1 MLARVI
7 ATSVATLALAA
18 AAQPAA
24 AQTRIAV
31 GEQSG
36 ATLNEQSPKLADGS
50 YYQCWV
56 VEARGQPITIDLMS
70 GLFDTFMVVGT
81 GQDCGD
87 GMTALAADDDSGSNT
102 NARISGTFDVPR
114 LLIRANAF
122 NAGEGGNYW
131 IKVTAGVVESEA
143 AQGTM
148 DALPQ
153 VENEWG
159 TEAYVCAGAYRAMGE
174 LRQYLTRYGNVGSI
188 DYADRNRRVSSGLS
202 SAEDGS
208 ADFMSSAFALN
219 ALNGF
224 IDNLPQQVS
233 EYLTAVADCDRANG
247 FTPVT
252 RFR

>member
-7 ATSVATLALAA
+7 ATSVAALALAA

-24 AQTRIAV
+24 AQTRIEV
-31 GEQSG
+31 GGESG
-36 ATLNEQSPKLADGS
+36 ATLNEQSPKLGDGS

-70 GLFDTFMVVGT
+70 GFFDTFLVVGT

-87 GMTALAADDDSGSNT
+87 GMTALAADDDSGNNT
-102 NARISGTFDVPR
+102 NAQISGTFDVPR

-131 IKVTAGVVESEA
+131 IKVTAGLPEVEERLGS
-143 AQGTM
+143 M
-148 DALPQ
+148 DALPE

-159 TEAYVCAGAYRAMGE
+159 TDAYVCAGAYRAMGE

-188 DYADRNRRVSSGLS
+188 DYADRNRRVSSRLS
-202 SAEDGS
+202 SAEEGS
-208 ADFMSSAFALN
+208 ADFMSSAFALS

-233 EYLTAVADCDRANG
+233 DYLTAVADCDRANG